1 VEKKLTLFK
10 LIPNIF
16 TTVGMCSGLTGIRFA
31 IDHEWKAAVICI
43 LFASF
48 FDLIDGLTARAFR
61 ATSQFGAELDSL
73 SDAIS
78 FGVTPSIILYI
89 WLGTNFTE
97 SDNQY
102 ILGWYWI
109 PFLVFSSCAVLRLA
123 RFNVSSLIENIA
135 DGKSGFFV
143 GVPTPGGALLVLLPI
158 MLQINADRFGYPL
171 NASIYIIPVLCWTLI
186 VSALMISSVPTYS
199 FKSFSY
205 RFSKNKATMILIAS
219 SLSVAIFIKES
230 WVILALGTFVYFLS
244 IPFSFHRSKQK
255 PTD

>member
-1 VEKKLTLFK
+1 MEKKLTLFK

-16 TTVGMCSGLTGIRFA
+16 TTIGMCSGLTGIRFA

-61 ATSQFGAELDSL
+61 ATSRFGAELDSL

-89 WLGTNFTE
+89 WLGSNFSE
-97 SDNQY
+97 SDSQY
-102 ILGWYWI
+102 ILGWFWI

-123 RFNVSSLIENIA
+123 RFNVSSAQEGVS
-135 DGKSGFFV
+135 DKKSVFFV
-143 GVPTPGGALLVLLPI
+143 GVPTPGAALLVLLPI
-158 MLQINADRFGYPL
+158 MLQINADRFEYLL
-171 NASIYIIPVLCWTLI
+171 NPSIYIIPILCWTLI
-186 VSALMISSVPTYS
+186 ISALMISNVPTYS

-230 WVILALGTFVYFLS
+230 WVILALGTLIYFLS
-244 IPFSFHRSKQK
+244 IPFSLRASKQNNR
-255 PTD
+255 D

>member
-1 VEKKLTLFK
+1 
-10 LIPNIF
+10 
-16 TTVGMCSGLTGIRFA
+16 MCSGLTGIRFA

-61 ATSQFGAELDSL
+61 ATSRFGAELDSL

-89 WLGTNFTE
+89 WLGTNFNE

-109 PFLVFSSCAVLRLA
+109 PFLVFSSCSVLRLA
-123 RFNVSSLIENIA
+123 RFNVSSALDSIP
-135 DGKSGFFV
+135 DSKSGFFV
-143 GVPTPGGALLVLLPI
+143 GVPTPGAALLVLMPI

-171 NASIYIIPVLCWTLI
+171 NASIYVIPVLCWTLL

-230 WVILALGTFVYFLS
+230 WVILALGTFAYFLS
-244 IPFSFHRSKQK
+244 IPFSFRTSKQNN
-255 PTD
+255 TD